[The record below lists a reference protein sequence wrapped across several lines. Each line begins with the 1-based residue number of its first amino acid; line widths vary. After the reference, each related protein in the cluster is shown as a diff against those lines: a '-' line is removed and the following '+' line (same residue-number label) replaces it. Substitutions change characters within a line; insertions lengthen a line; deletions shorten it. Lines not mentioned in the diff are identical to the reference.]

1 MKSYSIVASKKIN
14 VGDGDGGCFC
24 RCSRCLVEMRP
35 RSHTTARSQGGFE
48 TLVKMRRPK
57 RGSVLNAEK
66 KLSSSVCLVL
76 VCATFRA
83 TVGVKEKG
91 KMVKEESREGRRK
104 PESKSLCMHLCIHL
118 EKLSFG

>member
-1 MKSYSIVASKKIN
+1 MLMKSYSIVASKKIN

-35 RSHTTARSQGGFE
+35 RLIQQREAKAGFE

-66 KLSSSVCLVL
+66 N
-76 VCATFRA
+76 
-83 TVGVKEKG
+83 
-91 KMVKEESREGRRK
+91 
-104 PESKSLCMHLCIHL
+104 
-118 EKLSFG
+118 